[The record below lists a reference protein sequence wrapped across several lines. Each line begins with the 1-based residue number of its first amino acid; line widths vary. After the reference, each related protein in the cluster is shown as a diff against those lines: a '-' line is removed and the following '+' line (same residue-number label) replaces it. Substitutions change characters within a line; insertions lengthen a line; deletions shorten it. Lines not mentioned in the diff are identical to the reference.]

1 MEKRLDIQPTQWVE
15 PVLEYQRLA
24 DRYQTVEERAES
36 ERKKHRALKR
46 PERRFVALRK
56 LVTHLKKNYSFI
68 RVDHVSAERELRQLG
83 LRKIHNDLATL
94 LSGLEVTTT
103 ATNDIVGQVTNQ
115 ASLFQLGHNG
125 STAQLDHLIYANLSH
140 GLQVLTLEQ
149 QNIRIPVIDL
159 SCVALLE
166 RCQDKRLMA
175 SHNNLLLS
183 VHASKKNGTEKSSV
197 HEGFILD
204 LSIAMGVIEIN
215 DSGRRAF
222 IYQQSD
228 TSFAL
233 YADKQISIEI

>member
-1 MEKRLDIQPTQWVE
+1 MAKRLDIQPTQWVE

-36 ERKKHRALKR
+36 ERKKQRALKR

-68 RVDHVSAERELRQLG
+68 RVDHVSAERELCRLG
-83 LRKIHNDLATL
+83 LKKIHNDLATL
-94 LSGLEVTTT
+94 LSGLELTTT
-103 ATNDIVGQVTNQ
+103 ATNDIVGQVANQ
-115 ASLFQLGHNG
+115 STLFKLGHNG
-125 STAQLDHLIYANLSH
+125 ATAQLDLPLYANLSH

-149 QNIRIPVIDL
+149 QDLKVPVIDL

-183 VHASKKNGTEKSSV
+183 VHAIKKDAAQKATV
-197 HEGFILD
+197 HKNFMLD